1 MLRKLLFPEV
11 VEMKLLSSNLLKGNW
26 VQFQNDDT
34 RVINSNKILEE
45 RIGPV
50 NESVKKE
57 RAEGFTGGLN
67 AEELTSLTVDPE
79 EGSNV
84 IKSEQPPAP
93 PEPVYE
99 GPSPEELIAQAQEEI
114 AQMRRD
120 AEEEIEIYR
129 QQVMEQARQEGKSQ
143 GYTDGMAAAQAEADE
158 TKRRLEAAYNERLHE
173 LEPELVKQ
181 LTGIYEHIFHM
192 ELGEYQNLVMQLL
205 EGCMQRIE
213 TSSSYII
220 HVSPDDYPFVSMQ
233 KKMLIEGL
241 GNRNA
246 MLEVVEDM
254 MMKKN
259 ECMIEADDGIYDC
272 SLDIQLTAL
281 RRELL
286 VLSYEGVE

>member
-1 MLRKLLFPEV
+1 
-11 VEMKLLSSNLLKGNW
+11 MKLLSSNLLKGNW

-34 RVINSNKILEE
+34 RIINSNRIIEQRIGSSGSGAGEDTEE
-45 RIGPV
+45 RT
-50 NESVKKE
+50 
-57 RAEGFTGGLN
+57 EGFTEGLKV
-67 AEELTSLTVDPE
+67 EELSGLTADPE
-79 EGSNV
+79 DGSNV
-84 IKSEQPPAP
+84 IKSEEPVPAA
-93 PEPVYE
+93 PVYE
-99 GPSPEELIAQAQEEI
+99 GPSPEELIAQA
-114 AQMRRD
+114 
-120 AEEEIEIYR
+120 EEEILRRKKDAEAEIEAYR
-129 QQVMEQARQEGKSQ
+129 QQVIEEARQEGRNQ
-143 GYTDGMAAAQAEADE
+143 GYIDGTAAAQSEIEE
-158 TKRRLEAAYNERLHE
+158 TKHQLEAAYNNRLQE

-233 KKMLIEGL
+233 KKLLIEGL

-246 MLEVVEDM
+246 MLEVVEDVTM
-254 MMKKN
+254 RKN

>member
-1 MLRKLLFPEV
+1 
-11 VEMKLLSSNLLKGNW
+11 MKLLSSNLLKGNW

-34 RVINSNKILEE
+34 RIINSNRIIEQ
-45 RIGPV
+45 RIGSSGSGAG
-50 NESVKKE
+50 EDTE
-57 RAEGFTGGLN
+57 EHTEGFTEGLKV
-67 AEELTSLTVDPE
+67 EELSGLTADPE
-79 EGSNV
+79 DGSNV
-84 IKSEQPPAP
+84 IKSEEPVPAA
-93 PEPVYE
+93 PVYE
-99 GPSPEELIAQAQEEI
+99 GPSPEELIAQA
-114 AQMRRD
+114 
-120 AEEEIEIYR
+120 EEEILQRKKDAEAEIEAYR
-129 QQVMEQARQEGKSQ
+129 QQVIEEARQEGRNQ
-143 GYTDGMAAAQAEADE
+143 GYIDGTAAAQSEIEE
-158 TKRRLEAAYNERLHE
+158 TKRQLEAAYNNRLQE

-233 KKMLIEGL
+233 KKLLIEGL

-254 MMKKN
+254 TMRKN